1 MSSTTLFDQASG
13 QLNFLLL
20 AQRNMILI
28 SAFSLALATFKTNF
42 NYPLMKYFVIILFAY
57 AIAVGA
63 KSIDDFNAYIKDA
76 KIDEPALAAN
86 EINLLNRYEDWVYFS
101 YTLIAIIVIIL
112 LTFVQVEFFS
122 GFHKLFGFKETK
134 KIN

>member
-1 MSSTTLFDQASG
+1 MSTILFDQASG

-28 SAFSLALATFKTNF
+28 SAFSLALATFKTDF
-42 NYPLMKYFVIILFAY
+42 DYPLTKYFVIILFAY
-57 AIAVGA
+57 AIAVGV

-76 KIDEPALAAN
+76 RVDEPALAPN
-86 EINLLNRYEDWVYFS
+86 EISLLNRYEDWVYFT
-101 YTLIAIIVIIL
+101 YVLLAIIVIIL
-112 LTFVQVEFFS
+112 LTFTKIEFLNNFQY
-122 GFHKLFGFKETK
+122 LFGIKKSK

>member
-1 MSSTTLFDQASG
+1 MSAILFDQATN

-42 NYPLMKYFVIILFAY
+42 DYPLMKYFVIVLFSY
-57 AIAVGA
+57 AIAVGV
-63 KSIDDFNAYIKDA
+63 KSAQDFNLYIEDA
-76 KIDEPALAAN
+76 KVDEPLLDER
-86 EINLLNRYEDWVYFS
+86 EIKLLNCYKEWVWSTYC
-101 YTLIAIIVIIL
+101 LIAIIVIIS

-122 GFHKLFGFKETK
+122 GFHKLFGFKKTK

>member
-1 MSSTTLFDQASG
+1 MSTTLFDQASG

-20 AQRNMILI
+20 AQRNMLLI

-42 NYPLMKYFVIILFAY
+42 NYPLMKYFVIVLFAY
-57 AIAVGA
+57 AIAVGV

-76 KIDEPALAAN
+76 KIDDPALAPN

-122 GFHKLFGFKETK
+122 SFHKLFGFKETK